1 MEKFRKQR
9 LITAEEELTHPYI
22 IGELQNWELPGL
34 RKQVIADLKNL
45 PSVKIPPESVISDYI
60 ENKKLFSTG
69 LSYIDAVLLCSAKAS
84 GIEFLTSDKL
94 LLKYMKE

>member
-1 MEKFRKQR
+1 MSQIVKK
-9 LITAEEELTHPYI
+9 LKI
-22 IGELQNWELPGL
+22 ISREIIPT
-34 RKQVIADLKNL
+34 LKNL
-45 PSVKIPPESVISDYI
+45 KTPESVISDYI

-84 GIEFLTSDKL
+84 GKEFFTSDKL

>member
-1 MEKFRKQR
+1 M
-9 LITAEEELTHPYI
+9 THPYI
-22 IGELQNWELPGL
+22 IGELQMGELPGL

-84 GIEFLTSDKL
+84 GKEFFTSDKL